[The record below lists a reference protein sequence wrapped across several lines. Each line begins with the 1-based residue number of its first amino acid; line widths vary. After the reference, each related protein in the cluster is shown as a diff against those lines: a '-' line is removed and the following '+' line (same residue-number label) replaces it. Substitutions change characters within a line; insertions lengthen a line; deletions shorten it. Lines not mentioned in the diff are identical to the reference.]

1 MSTQV
6 HPPAPH
12 SVNTATNGASS
23 GKVAAASHHRA
34 HVSGLNLPAS
44 QAVSI
49 TGGQKH
55 ELMYVPA
62 SSVPNF
68 GSYGVIDIKDKNV
81 LIHGINLSF
90 VCSPVV
96 GTSLTGYF
104 VPFCYAIQRLEIV
117 VNGIVID
124 QLMGNQQHLLTQFLE
139 FDEDRTSLGLAQG
152 LYSST
157 SNRTALSS
165 QSTSNTFNIQLK
177 SFFEQSKGLPILTN
191 QHEIQLRL
199 YMSNLADV
207 FTVTAGTLT
216 SCTVQS
222 CTAIC
227 DITRMSS
234 ELSAQKLHEMV
245 VHPEH
250 SIYHQNK
257 YQTFTVPIGTTS
269 INIILGALTGAL
281 AGLCFTVRASTV
293 GVGAWNY
300 TALTSFAI
308 LDAGG
313 QNIVGGQ
320 NIAAPYASLVMNS
333 RNIKSSYNCETAYG
347 TTNNGANF
355 YMWSHSSNLCD
366 ALEHGR
372 ALSSRTY
379 SGNEQLTL
387 LFPAA
392 TTVQQTVDI
401 YGFGE
406 SVLEYGASSVS
417 THNL

>member
-1 MSTQV
+1 MSIQV
-6 HPPAPH
+6 PPPTPH
-12 SVNTATNGASS
+12 TVNTATSGAAA
-23 GKVAAASHHRA
+23 GKVAGASHHRA
-34 HVSGLNLPAS
+34 NVSGLNLPAS
-44 QAVSI
+44 QAVSLV
-49 TGGQKH
+49 GGQKH

-81 LIHGINLSF
+81 LIHGINLQF

-96 GTSLTGYF
+96 GSTLTGSF
-104 VPFCYAIQRLEIV
+104 VPFCYALQRLEIV
-117 VNGIVID
+117 INGVVID
-124 QLMGNQQHLLTQFLE
+124 QLFGNQQHLLTQFLE
-139 FDEDRTSLGLAQG
+139 FDEDRLALGLGMG

-165 QSTSNTFNIQLK
+165 QSSANTFNVQLK

-191 QHEIQLRL
+191 QHEIQLRV
-199 YMSNLADV
+199 YMLNLSDLFV
-207 FTVTAGTLT
+207 VTAGSLT

-227 DITRMSS
+227 DITRMNS
-234 ELSAQKLHEMV
+234 EIASQKLHQMIAQ
-245 VHPEH
+245 PEH
-250 SIYHQNK
+250 SIFHQNV

-269 INIILGALTGAL
+269 INIILGAVTGAM
-281 AGLCFTVRASTV
+281 AGLCFTVRASTT
-293 GVGAWNY
+293 GTGLWAY
-300 TALTSFAI
+300 TALQSYAI

-320 NIAAPYASLVMNS
+320 NIQSAYASLIMNA
-333 RNIKSSYNCETAYG
+333 RNIKSSYNTENAYG
-347 TTNNGANF
+347 LTNNGANF
-355 YMWSHSSNLCD
+355 YLWSHSSNICD

-372 ALSSRTY
+372 AYGSRSY
-379 SGNEQLTL
+379 SGNEQLVL
-387 LFPAA
+387 QFPAA

-406 SVLEYGASSVS
+406 SVLEYSATSVNKHS
-417 THNL
+417 L